1 MIVEETKRGQYSRMV
16 FSSILFLFR
25 FFPAAMLVYFLMPKK
40 GKNAAIFV
48 LSLVFYSWGEPK
60 YFPIMIASVL
70 VDYFVGRGIEKFWR
84 CKAICKWLLACSMVF
99 NLGMLGFFKYT
110 GFFVENLNAV
120 FGLSLAAP
128 NISLPIGISFYTFQ
142 TMSYSIDVYRGK
154 CKAEKNIID
163 FAAFV
168 TLFPQLIAGPIVRY
182 SDISKEL
189 KERTINLDQIS
200 DGIAVFIMGLGKK
213 VLIANNIGSLWT
225 EVSETLGFSGISAPL
240 AWMGV
245 IAFTL
250 QIYFDFSGY
259 SQMAIGL
266 GKIMG
271 FHFPQNFDFPYISKS
286 FTEFWRRWH
295 MTLGSWFREYL
306 YFPLGGS
313 RVNSKARLYFNLF
326 VVWFCTGFWHGA
338 SWNFILWGLF
348 FLVFLIMEKTFLLPY
363 LKKGKVWPHVYVL
376 FFLVISWAV
385 FAVTDLSQLGVLL
398 RKMFSLSAG
407 MDWMYYLRNYAVTF
421 GVAILFSTP
430 LPWKLYCKVKDI
442 KVVNLVLMGGVLVM
456 SVAYLVDATYNPFLY
471 FRF

>member
-1 MIVEETKRGQYSRMV
+1 MV
-16 FSSILFLFR
+16 FSSVLFLFR
-25 FFPAAMLVYFLMPKK
+25 FFPAAMLIYFLMPKK
-40 GKNAAIFV
+40 GKNAAIFI
-48 LSLVFYSWGEPK
+48 LSLIFYSWGEPK

-70 VDYFVGRGIEKFWR
+70 VDYFVGRGIDRFWR
-84 CKAICKWLLACSMVF
+84 SKPICKWLLACSVVF
-99 NLGMLGFFKYT
+99 NLGMLGFFKYI
-110 GFFVENLNAV
+110 GFFVENFNAL
-120 FGLSLAAP
+120 FGLSLQAP
-128 NISLPIGISFYTFQ
+128 NITLPIGISFYTFQ

-154 CKAEKNIID
+154 VKAEKNIID

-168 TLFPQLIAGPIVRY
+168 TLFPQLIAGPIVKY

-189 KERTINLDQIS
+189 KERTIDLDQIS
-200 DGIAVFIMGLGKK
+200 DGIGIFIMGLGKK
-213 VLIANNIGSLWT
+213 VLIANNVGALWT
-225 EVSETLGFSGISAPL
+225 EISETLGFARISTPL

-271 FHFPQNFDFPYISKS
+271 FHFPQNFNFPYISKS

-313 RVNSKARLYFNLF
+313 RVDTKARLYFNLF
-326 VVWFCTGFWHGA
+326 AVWFCTGFWHGA

-348 FLVFLIMEKTFLLPY
+348 FLIFLILEKTFLFPY
-363 LKKGKVWPHVYVL
+363 LDKGKGWPHIYVL
-376 FFLVISWAV
+376 FFLLISWAI
-385 FAVTDLSQLGVLL
+385 FAVTDLAQLGVLL

-407 MDWMYYLRNYAVTF
+407 MDWIYYLRNYVVTF
-421 GVAILFSTP
+421 VVAILFSTP
-430 LPWKLYCKVKDI
+430 LPWKLYCKVKDHT
-442 KVVNLVLMGGVLVM
+442 VVNLLLMGGVLVA